1 MRLVCVLAS
10 VPTGTNH
17 ALPTAASPR
26 GEKRLPIQFFLL
38 SAIVAGLNTV
48 TLIVAGTKCEI
59 DKIVKSDPA
68 QRAIGVASSS
78 SEEIRNTQA
87 RPRWVRPT
95 RRWTIPAKI
104 LTLPE
109 RRPRK
114 ALISCHLPSSGRLHR
129 SDRYAGLRKFTI
141 EFSKRPM
148 KWCLTFWNGL
158 MKQCLRCPAEYEAT
172 VNYCAKDGR
181 S

>member
-1 MRLVCVLAS
+1 MRSFCVLAS
-10 VPTGTNH
+10 VSTGTNH

-26 GEKRLPIQFFLL
+26 GEKRLAIQFFLL
-38 SAIVAGLNTV
+38 SAIVADLNTV

-68 QRAIGVASSS
+68 QRVIGVASSS

-95 RRWTIPAKI
+95 RRWTIPA
-104 LTLPE
+104 TLESPCLLSPAFE
-109 RRPRK
+109 WATPSLRP
-114 ALISCHLPSSGRLHR
+114 LC
-129 SDRYAGLRKFTI
+129 GLRKFTI

-148 KWCLTFWNGL
+148 RWCLMFWNGL
-158 MKQCLRCPAEYEAT
+158 MKQCLGCPAEYEAT